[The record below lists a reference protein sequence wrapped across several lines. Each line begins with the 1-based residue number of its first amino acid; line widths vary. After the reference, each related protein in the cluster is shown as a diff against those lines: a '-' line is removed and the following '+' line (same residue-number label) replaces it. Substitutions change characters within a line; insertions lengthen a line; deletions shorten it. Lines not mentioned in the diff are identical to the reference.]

1 MEHFLMCKHLTL
13 SIEIEREELAAP
25 TKFFSGKNWNGVCR
39 VPFSCK
45 HTCLYFGVRTLSNA
59 PPPSVCPLNTQFSV
73 DLNEKVDVKHQP
85 QITSLSACFIHWIKI
100 TICPLFKLSV
110 SPKNYLFLLSTFFQ
124 WCIHK

>member
-25 TKFFSGKNWNGVCR
+25 TKFFSGKNWNGVC
-39 VPFSCK
+39 PFHANTPAS
-45 HTCLYFGVRTLSNA
+45 TSGLGPFQMP